1 MAIEM
6 VKMNRLKQTFDH
18 VNQFGKTD
26 KGMTRLAYSKEEK
39 RVTDYF
45 IACCRE
51 SGLTVTFDPA
61 GNVIARRPGEE
72 PDLPAVGLGS
82 HLDTVYEG
90 GKYDGVVG
98 TLAALEIV
106 RDLND
111 RKIRTKRPIDIFSFA
126 CEESARF
133 GFSQIGSKLMTGLI
147 KKEDIA
153 KLTDKH
159 GETIQTI
166 FARRGLDF
174 DRAEEA
180 KRSPHSL
187 AVFMEMHIEQGP
199 ILEAQNKEIGVVT
212 GIAAPTRF
220 SVCVKGHAAHSGS
233 TPMNQRHDALIG
245 AAEIALELERAAR
258 QEMAYG
264 TVATVGDIEIE
275 PGAMNVVPGE
285 TNLKV
290 DIRSIS
296 RSSKNR
302 VVQHLR
308 ETIDRL
314 EQARHLKIECTML
327 SDEEPVRMHA
337 QVIDSFEKACGE
349 QNASYIK
356 MPSGAGHD
364 TMNMASLCPA
374 GMIFVP
380 SIGGIS
386 HHPDEHTDLS
396 QIVKGIEILEE
407 TVLHWAEFPSDS
419 DDRERKRYEK
429 SSF

>member
-1 MAIEM
+1 M
-6 VKMNRLKQTFDH
+6 VKINRWKQTFDRM
-18 VNQFGKTD
+18 NQFGKTD
-26 KGMTRLAYSKEEK
+26 NGMTRLAYSKEEQG
-39 RVTDYF
+39 VTDYF
-45 IACCRE
+45 IACCRA
-51 SGLTVTFDPA
+51 SGLAVTFDPA
-61 GNVIARRPGEE
+61 GNVIARRPGED

-90 GKYDGVVG
+90 GQYDGVVG

-111 RKIRTKRPIDIFSFA
+111 RKIRTRRPIDIFSFA
-126 CEESARF
+126 CEESSRF
-133 GFSQIGSKLMTGLI
+133 GFSMIGSKLMAGLI

-153 KLTDKH
+153 KLTDKQ
-159 GETIQTI
+159 GETIQSI
-166 FARRGLDF
+166 FTRRGLDF
-174 DRAEEA
+174 DKVEEA
-180 KRSPHSL
+180 GRSPHSL
-187 AVFMEMHIEQGP
+187 AAFLELHIEQGP
-199 ILEAQNKEIGVVT
+199 ILEAQNREIGVVT

-220 SVCVKGHAAHSGS
+220 SICVKGHAAHSGS

-245 AAEIALELERAAR
+245 AAEIALELEKAAR
-258 QEMAYG
+258 REMAYG

-296 RSSKNR
+296 RPSKNR
-302 VVQHLR
+302 VVQHLY

-314 EQARHLKIECTML
+314 EQTRHLRIERTMI
-327 SDEEPVRMHA
+327 SDEEPVRLDG
-337 QVIDSFEKACGE
+337 QVIASFEKACKKLK
-349 QNASYIK
+349 ASYVK

-364 TMNMASLCPA
+364 TMNMAALCPA
-374 GMIFVP
+374 GMIFIP
-380 SIGGIS
+380 SVGGIS

-407 TVLHWAEFPSDS
+407 TVLQWAESPSDADS
-419 DDRERKRYEK
+419 GEGTTYEK
-429 SSF
+429 SSL